1 MSDPTFPLIETPAN
15 TPASSGATSTDGTPA
30 PSVYARDLKLDPT
43 TGDLELVAGD
53 LVLVSGLDAIAQS
66 ARMRL
71 LFFAGEWFADLDA
84 GVPYFGEV
92 LVKNPNPDQLRGIF
106 RDVIL
111 GTEGVTDLLSL
122 DLVYDGTA
130 RSVSITFTAST
141 DLGLLGP
148 LTVSTS

>member
-15 TPASSGATSTDGTPA
+15 TPVPSSIATADGTPA
-30 PSVYARDLKLDPT
+30 PSVYARDLKLDPA
-43 TGDLELVAGD
+43 TGDLALEGGD

-66 ARMRL
+66 CRMRL

-111 GTEGVTDLLSL
+111 GTEGVTDLPELA
-122 DLVYDGTA
+122 LVYDGTA
-130 RSVSITFTAST
+130 RTLSITFTAST
-141 DLGLLGP
+141 DLGQLGP
-148 LTVSTS
+148 LTVST